1 MSRLFRFSNSVL
13 IVGLPCVFAL
23 GVLPRPLL
31 AVEVPKP
38 SPAPVSWELKF
49 DFHDPQRIRL
59 TLPGDD
65 GPTTFWYML
74 YRVENDTGKD
84 VSFFPTAEL
93 VAASLE
99 VVTGGEQ
106 ISPSVYDAIKSRHR
120 ATHPF
125 LIEPRHVTGTLL
137 QGEDNA
143 KTSVVVFRQ
152 FNFEDNAF
160 AIYFGGLSGEIRRI
174 PNPSFDMSKPE
185 SSTNPRTFNMRK
197 TLEIKYKLPGDV
209 STRRWADPVRVGREW
224 LMR

>member
-1 MSRLFRFSNSVL
+1 MKLLYRLTNNIL
-13 IVGLPCVFAL
+13 AIGLPCIFAL
-23 GVLPRPLL
+23 GAWSRPVA

-38 SPAPVSWELKF
+38 SAAPVSWELKL
-49 DFHDPQRIRL
+49 DFLDPQRINL

-65 GPTTFWYML
+65 GPTTYWYML

-99 VVTGGEQ
+99 VVTGGDQ
-106 ISPSVYDAIKSRHR
+106 ISPSVYDAIKRRHK

-125 LIEPRHVTGTLL
+125 LIESRHVTGTLL

-160 AIYFGGLSGEIRRI
+160 AIYFGGLSGEIKRI
-174 PNPSFDMSKPE
+174 SNPSFDTGKPE

-197 TLEIKYKLPGDV
+197 TLQINYELPGDI
-209 STRRWADPVRVGREW
+209 STRRWADPVRVGRKW